1 MFAILKGIIL
11 PPFVLHDGSV
21 CPRLSLEGPTFP
33 GLLLLLPLL
42 SALQLGT
49 LALMIKSV
57 EAELGFSAFK

>member
-1 MFAILKGIIL
+1 MAVFVLVCPWRV
-11 PPFVLHDGSV
+11 PPFQ
-21 CPRLSLEGPTFP
+21 E
-33 GLLLLLPLL
+33 LLLLLPLL

>member
-33 GLLLLLPLL
+33 GAPPAPL
-42 SALQLGT
+42 SAVSPPVGHSCLDDKIRGSR
-49 LALMIKSV
+49 ARI
-57 EAELGFSAFK
+57 FSL